1 MNAHYPALLVTVPL
15 LSGFVISTAGW
26 LNKRFC
32 FPIAVAALAV
42 SAFSCVGVLLQV
54 IEQGAVIYKL
64 GGWEP
69 PFGIVYHVDH
79 LNGLVLVVV
88 SMVALINLI
97 ASKRTVQEEFPEKL
111 GPFYTMYVF
120 MCTGLLG
127 ITVTGDAFNLYV
139 LLEITALSGY
149 GLLSMSNNDRS
160 TFATLNY
167 LYMGTIGACFYLL
180 GVGYLYIVTGSLNM
194 RDIAQILPSLYGS
207 KAVVA
212 AFIICL
218 VGVWA
223 KMAFFPLHGWLP
235 NAYTFAS
242 SAASGL
248 IAPLVT
254 KVMIYVMIRL
264 ILTIFTPAFAFSV
277 VLVSKPIVW
286 LAVIAIVMGAVLALA
301 TRNLKKMLT
310 YIVVAEVGYMVGGAW
325 LGNRLGMTGAILHI
339 VNDALMTLCVFLAVG
354 NIVYKIKDTGFENLQ
369 GLFRKMPFTMGAFV
383 IGAMSIIGVPPTCG
397 FFSKWYLISGGLQ
410 AGQYGFVAALLF
422 SSLVSVVLF
431 FRVFEIGFYEP
442 LADHHGHGHSAPQ
455 PQMQPQMHPMMDE
468 APVSM
473 LVPLMV
479 VAAGLVLVGMYTGDI
494 VEHIVRFAIP
504 NALI

>member
-1 MNAHYPALLVTVPL
+1 MSAHYPALLVTIPL
-15 LSGFVISTAGW
+15 LSGFLISAAGW
-26 LNKRFC
+26 LNKRLC
-32 FPIAVAALAV
+32 FYIAVVAV
-42 SAFSCVGVLLQV
+42 AGSAFSCIGVLLKV
-54 IEQGAVIYKL
+54 IEQGAVIYHL
-64 GGWEP
+64 GGWDP
-69 PFGIVYHVDH
+69 PFGIAYYVDH

-88 SMVALINLI
+88 SIVALVNLI
-97 ASKRTVQEEFPEKL
+97 ATKRSVEEEFAEKV
-111 GPFYTMYVF
+111 GPFYTLYVF
-120 MCTGLLG
+120 MLTGLLG
-127 ITVTGDAFNLYV
+127 IVVTGDAFNLYV

-149 GLLSMSNNDRS
+149 GLLGMGNDDRATLS
-160 TFATLNY
+160 TLNY

-194 RDIAQILPSLYGS
+194 RDIARILPALYGS
-207 KAVVA
+207 KAVLA

-223 KMAFFPLHGWLP
+223 KMAFVPLHAWLP
-235 NAYTFAS
+235 NAYTHAP
-242 SAASGL
+242 SAASSL

-264 ILTIFTPAFAFSV
+264 MLTIFTPAFTFSV
-277 VLVSKPIVW
+277 VSVSTPIVW
-286 LAVIAIVMGAVLALA
+286 LAVVAIVMGALLALS

-325 LGNRLGMTGAILHI
+325 LGNRIGMTGAVLHI

-410 AGQYGFVAALLF
+410 AGHYGFVAALLF

-442 LADHHGHGHSAPQ
+442 FADHHGHGHPAQQ
-455 PQMQPQMHPMMDE
+455 PLMDE